1 MVKAISPPSF
11 NARGCLDQF
20 LRRGEGEG
28 LENTPQCYNEIKK
41 PNAYRVKQQNH
52 NAPIQLNNGKK
63 TRQAL
68 FQNIIQKS
76 LVKHLQ
82 IVKYTL

>member
-11 NARGCLDQF
+11 NAPGCLDQF
-20 LRRGEGEG
+20 LRRGVGG
-28 LENTPQCYNEIKK
+28 LENTPQCYNKIKK

-52 NAPIQLNNGKK
+52 NAPIQLNIGKK

-76 LVKHLQ
+76 PVKHLQ